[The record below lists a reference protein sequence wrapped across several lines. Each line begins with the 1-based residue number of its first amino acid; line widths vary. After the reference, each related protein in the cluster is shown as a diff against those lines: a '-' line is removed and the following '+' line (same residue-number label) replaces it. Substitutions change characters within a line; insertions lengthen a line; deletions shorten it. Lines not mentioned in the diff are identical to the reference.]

1 MTECMDASET
11 LRILN
16 RVLEV
21 CDVTLNDG
29 DSLVV
34 VGVEQVPHQWSG
46 SGLRAN
52 ANGLDD
58 HQPRPS
64 NAWAV

>member
-1 MTECMDASET
+1 
-11 LRILN
+11 
-16 RVLEV
+16 
-21 CDVTLNDG
+21 
-29 DSLVV
+29 
-34 VGVEQVPHQWSG
+34 VPHQWSG